1 MSIEQEM
8 QVTLNYSPL
17 QRMRHS
23 AAHVMAEAVQEL
35 FPDARFAIGPAIED
49 GFYYDFDLPR
59 ALTPDDLPQIEQR
72 MQRIVGEKYPFLRER
87 WPREKALDYFGNKGQ
102 QYKVE
107 IIENL
112 PDAEVGIYQQGNFL
126 DLCRGPHVENT
137 GQIGPFKLMRVAGAY
152 WRGDE
157 RRPMLQRIYGTAWF
171 TQQELEEYLWRL
183 EEAQKRDHRKLGR
196 ELELFHIDPTA
207 PGMPYWLPR
216 GLKVL
221 HTLLDFWRDEHERR
235 GYQEI
240 ATPLINDYKL
250 WQISGHQGHYQDNMF
265 FIPIDEHTKYGVK
278 PMNCPNAMLVFN
290 LKKRSY
296 RELPLRFSDCSVLH
310 RHEKSGTLHGLLRV
324 QKLIQDDA
332 HIFVMEE
339 QVEQEI
345 ERIFAIVERFY
356 AIFGLR
362 YSFCLE
368 TRPDDYMGDL
378 AMWNYAEVVL
388 KNALERHV
396 GAGNYEIAEGEG
408 AFYAPKVAIN
418 MEDALGRVWT
428 MGTIQ
433 LDFNLPQRF
442 GCVYVDRNG
451 KEKMPMVLHRAIYGS
466 LERFIGILIE
476 HFDGA
481 FPAWLA
487 PVQAMIIPIADRHME
502 YAEHVREVLRDAGVR
517 VEIDERNERMN
528 TKIRDAQLQK
538 VPYMLVVGDKEA
550 DAGLVALRLRT
561 NENRGVMSLMQFV
574 AYAREVIRA
583 KSREL

>member
-1 MSIEQEM
+1 
-8 QVTLNYSPL
+8 
-17 QRMRHS
+17 
-23 AAHVMAEAVQEL
+23 
-35 FPDARFAIGPAIED
+35 
-49 GFYYDFDLPR
+49 
-59 ALTPDDLPQIEQR
+59 
-72 MQRIVGEKYPFLRER
+72 
-87 WPREKALDYFGNKGQ
+87 
-102 QYKVE
+102 
-107 IIENL
+107 
-112 PDAEVGIYQQGNFL
+112 
-126 DLCRGPHVENT
+126 
-137 GQIGPFKLMRVAGAY
+137 
-152 WRGDE
+152 
-157 RRPMLQRIYGTAWF
+157 
-171 TQQELEEYLWRL
+171 
-183 EEAQKRDHRKLGR
+183 
-196 ELELFHIDPTA
+196 
-207 PGMPYWLPR
+207 PR

-324 QKLIQDDA
+324 QKLMQDDA

-396 GAGNYEIAEGEG
+396 GAGNYDIAEGEG

-502 YAEHVREVLRDAGVR
+502 YAEHVREVLRDAGIR

-574 AYAREVIRA
+574 EYAREVIRT